1 MWLYFLVN
9 EELTRTEAIRDVE
22 TTQNL
27 TRTNFKHL
35 EKLSNRSRYVARS
48 CKEIR
53 DRYGEHEGKQV
64 YLQEVFLYATLTN
77 KCASNA
83 MGN

>member
-1 MWLYFLVN
+1 MALLLVN
-9 EELTRTEAIRDVE
+9 EGLTNTEAIRDVE

-27 TRTNFKHL
+27 TRTNFGHL
-35 EKLSNRSRYVARS
+35 DKLSNRSRYVARS

-53 DRYGEHEGKQV
+53 DRYGEQEGKQT
-64 YLQEVFLYATLTN
+64 YLQEMFLYAMLTN

-83 MGN
+83 MEN